1 MSIRLRLTA
10 WYALVLAAALLAVA
24 AALLLG
30 FRGAMERQFDADLA
44 ARAELLATAVGED
57 DDELRL
63 RQSGEP
69 ELVLGGEV
77 ALLFDPLGALVEAST
92 DHPALAS
99 AAAPLATLRAPPDA
113 TVVIDGERVRL
124 RSFQLFDGSRRRGT
138 LVLGRS
144 LAPVDRAEG
153 QLVAA
158 LLVLVPLAVA
168 LAAGAGYFLAD
179 RALRPVE
186 RLRRSAEDYG
196 AHDLTRRLGSDAHAR
211 DELGRLART
220 LDGMLERIAL
230 SVEQQRRF
238 TADASHELRTPI
250 ATILAETSLSLE
262 RARDAAGYRRVVERV
277 QGEAQRMARIV
288 EGLLF
293 IARSDAG
300 SLVRGAEVVQLVPLL
315 ERVAERFGPTAAERS
330 VAIRVQ
336 VDAPVSVHGDGVA
349 LERVFDNLI
358 ENALRHSP
366 AGEAVDIALARAD
379 GHAIVSVRDRGPGIP
394 LADRELVFER
404 FRRGRSESGGG
415 SGLGLSIARSVV
427 EAHGGRIRVDGA
439 EGRGAV
445 LVVDL
450 PAS

>member
-1 MSIRLRLTA
+1 
-10 WYALVLAAALLAVA
+10 
-24 AALLLG
+24 
-30 FRGAMERQFDADLA
+30 MERQFDADLA
-44 ARAELLATAVGED
+44 ARAELLAAAIQED

-77 ALLFDPLGALVEAST
+77 ALLFDPLGMLVEAST
-92 DHPALAS
+92 AHPALTS
-99 AAAPLATLRAPPDA
+99 AAAPLAALRASPDA

-124 RSFQLFDGSRRRGT
+124 RAHPLFDGPRRRGT

-144 LAPVDRAEG
+144 LAPVDDAER
-153 QLVAA
+153 QLLAA
-158 LLVLVPLAVA
+158 LMILVPLAVA

-186 RLRRSAEDYG
+186 RLRRAAEEYG
-196 AHDLTRRLGSDAHAR
+196 AHDLTRRLASDTHAR

-250 ATILAETSLSLE
+250 ATILAETSLTLE

-277 QGEAQRMARIV
+277 QSEAERMARIV

-300 SLVRGAEVVQLVPLL
+300 SLVRGAEVVQLAALL
-315 ERVAERFGPTAAERS
+315 ERVAERSGPTAAERG

-336 VDAPVSVHGDGVA
+336 SDAPVAVRGDGVA
-349 LERVFDNLI
+349 LERVFDNLL
-358 ENALRHSP
+358 ENALRYSP
-366 AGEAVDIALARAD
+366 SGETIDIVLARAD
-379 GHAIVSVRDRGPGIP
+379 GHALVSVRDRGPGIP
-394 LADRELVFER
+394 PADRELVFER

-427 EAHGGRIRVDGA
+427 EAHGGRIWADGA
-439 EGRGAV
+439 EGGGAV
-445 LVVDL
+445 IVVKL